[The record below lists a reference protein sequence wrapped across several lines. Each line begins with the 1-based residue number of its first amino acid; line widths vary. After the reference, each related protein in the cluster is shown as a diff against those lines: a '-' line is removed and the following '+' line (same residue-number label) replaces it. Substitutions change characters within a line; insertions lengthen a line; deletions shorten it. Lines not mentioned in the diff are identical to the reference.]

1 MVAPTAPVSDEQHE
15 HSPNAAWTSRFSYNP
30 ADVVFRM
37 GHDGSQSGSRRE
49 NLTRRKK
56 RRWKGVGDAHE
67 SSRRFAQSPNVL
79 RVRSSSSA
87 IHGPRVAPATSK
99 ASEMGGL
106 DSVTALVGGL
116 QLNST
121 ATGASASADSLN
133 PDILVQS
140 NASSTTMG
148 LETSRRKSV
157 RWSESVQTKTQA
169 RVVPVVRRRCVR
181 ARRPDSGDGS
191 ALPQSQIAPMDV
203 CTDYEPQVEDRAW
216 KFVERV
222 LEMVGERNKVEGNMV
237 QAVASDSMFY
247 VAKRLLS
254 AQQAFHTAGKP
265 TVVDLG
271 YHYTQKENMAS
282 IRSDGLMSSKERT
295 AKGLSVA
302 RFHGAKYGNG
312 IYTATNPCAWHGV
325 YGDVGLIVARL
336 QGANVDFDRAGPNT
350 GNRDSV
356 TVERDNVRECVVLAS
371 SKQCIPILQFDS
383 SQISRN
389 SHVHPGNMMVNRY
402 HVALQALIDEM
413 FNDLYRPAY

>member
-1 MVAPTAPVSDEQHE
+1 MQR
-15 HSPNAAWTSRFSYNP
+15 SP
-30 ADVVFRM
+30 
-37 GHDGSQSGSRRE
+37 
-49 NLTRRKK
+49 
-56 RRWKGVGDAHE
+56 E
-67 SSRRFAQSPNVL
+67 SSRRFRQSPNVL

-99 ASEMGGL
+99 ASELGGL

-121 ATGASASADSLN
+121 ATGASARADSIN
-133 PDILVQS
+133 PGILVQS
-140 NASSTTMG
+140 NASSS
-148 LETSRRKSV
+148 ETSRRKSV

-181 ARRPDSGDGS
+181 ARRPDSVGGS

-222 LEMVGERNKVEGNMV
+222 LEMVGEMSKVEGKMV

-265 TVVDLG
+265 TAVDLG
-271 YHYTQKENMAS
+271 YHYTQKENMAT

-356 TVERDNVRECVVLAS
+356 TVDRDNVRECVVLAS
-371 SKQCIPILQFDS
+371 SQQCIPILQFDS

-389 SHVHPGNMMVNRY
+389 SHVPCTPWKHDDQPLSRCSASV
-402 HVALQALIDEM
+402 D
-413 FNDLYRPAY
+413 